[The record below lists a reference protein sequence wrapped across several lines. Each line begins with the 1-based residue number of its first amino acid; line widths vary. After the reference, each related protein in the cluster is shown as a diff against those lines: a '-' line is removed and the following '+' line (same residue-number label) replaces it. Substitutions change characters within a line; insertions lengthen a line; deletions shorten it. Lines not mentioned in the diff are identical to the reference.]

1 MKRATNK
8 EKDAVLNALCRC
20 SHNFYGV
27 DVFSSKHLAERTG
40 LTRYKVLQVLNIF
53 RSEGLVDRASM
64 GCPTQFTGGEY
75 DEMICDAA
83 PPINGWS
90 LTEKGRET
98 DAYKASKKEYLDG
111 LAELAN
117 GKKADL

>member
-20 SHNFYGV
+20 SHNLYGV
-27 DVFSSKHLAERTG
+27 DVFTSKQLAERTG
-40 LTRYKVLQVLNIF
+40 LDRCKVVQVLHYW
-53 RSEGLVDRASM
+53 RDEGIVERASM
-64 GCPTQFTGGEY
+64 GCPAQFTGGEY

-98 DAYKASKKEYLDG
+98 DAYKAQSKNERG
-111 LAELAN
+111 I
-117 GKKADL
+117 DL